1 MSKPVSSTEK
11 QSGQDVKTSVDNVK
25 PDKDMAINDT
35 DGASIAL
42 GHSEEDDLYRPLSG
56 VPPYDGRRLVTVRAI
71 FTGAVLGSLVA
82 CANIYLGLKTG
93 FGADAT
99 LFSTIFGYSI
109 CKLLE
114 SSKIPLLSGH
124 FGPHENSIIQATALG
139 TVGVGFMFIS
149 GVPAM
154 YQLGVL
160 SPSPQSDYGRLLCL
174 ALASGLLGLG
184 IVVPFRRLFILRMAR
199 QLSLSLPLGTA
210 APVTIRALH
219 TSADPSKA
227 KENLKT
233 ISWTFCVTLFWSVVT
248 SYAPGILYS
257 WNPFFW
263 IYKWGGHA
271 IIGAVNWGWL
281 SWQWSPS
288 IIGTGMLIDVNASLS
303 LLLGSIL
310 AWGVIGPSLVASGQ
324 AIGIPF
330 DPKNPDLI
338 TYNAFIPTQFVTSP
352 SPRYWILWPAVFMML
367 AASLATVLIEGK
379 NFGALALY
387 GVRSVSA
394 KINNVTGRSPAS
406 GNESRTTQD
415 RAVTLEDE
423 IPDPVP
429 KEHQVRWWEWSSIT
443 LLPCIVAMVAFKY
456 LYGISPALI
465 LLNVFLGLIWALVII
480 QVFGASGINPV
491 GTVAKGS
498 QFITGGIARNPAD
511 KAISATGSKTVLVGA
526 TLSSCAASQAGELCQ
541 DFRTGFLLGTPARAQ
556 WHAQVLGT
564 LVAVFLTPAI
574 FILFAKAFPCITDA
588 TATQCQFALP
598 SVTTWRVVTE
608 AILAPQFP
616 ISHSSWIFSMVFSVL
631 GVAIVMLKR
640 FILQKPNL
648 KQYHV
653 WIPNMPLV
661 GLAMTIASSQTV
673 LTLAIG
679 SAFAATWGKFWPKFH
694 ERFLYPIAS
703 GGIAGEGVG
712 YVVLSILQIAGVGGD
727 KYGTMLGCYGGAC

>member
-1 MSKPVSSTEK
+1 M
-11 QSGQDVKTSVDNVK
+11 
-25 PDKDMAINDT
+25 
-35 DGASIAL
+35 
-42 GHSEEDDLYRPLSG
+42 
-56 VPPYDGRRLVTVRAI
+56 
-71 FTGAVLGSLVA
+71 
-82 CANIYLGLKTG
+82 
-93 FGADAT
+93 
-99 LFSTIFGYSI
+99 
-109 CKLLE
+109 
-114 SSKIPLLSGH
+114 
-124 FGPHENSIIQATALG
+124 
-139 TVGVGFMFIS
+139 
-149 GVPAM
+149 
-154 YQLGVL
+154 
-160 SPSPQSDYGRLLCL
+160 
-174 ALASGLLGLG
+174 
-184 IVVPFRRLFILRMAR
+184 
-199 QLSLSLPLGTA
+199 
-210 APVTIRALH
+210 
-219 TSADPSKA
+219 
-227 KENLKT
+227 
-233 ISWTFCVTLFWSVVT
+233 
-248 SYAPGILYS
+248 
-257 WNPFFW
+257 
-263 IYKWGGHA
+263 
-271 IIGAVNWGWL
+271 
-281 SWQWSPS
+281 
-288 IIGTGMLIDVNASLS
+288 
-303 LLLGSIL
+303 
-310 AWGVIGPSLVASGQ
+310 
-324 AIGIPF
+324 
-330 DPKNPDLI
+330 
-338 TYNAFIPTQFVTSP
+338 
-352 SPRYWILWPAVFMML
+352 WPAVFTML

-394 KINNVTGRSPAS
+394 KINNVTGRSPTS

-465 LLNVFLGLIWALVII
+465 LLNAFLGLIWALVII

-556 WHAQVLGT
+556 WHAQVL
-564 LVAVFLTPAI
+564 
-574 FILFAKAFPCITDA
+574 DA

-640 FILQKPNL
+640 FIPQKPNL

-673 LTLAIG
+673 LTPAIG

-694 ERFLYPIAS
+694 ERLLYPIAS

-727 KYGTMLGCYGGAC
+727 KYGTMLGSYGGAC